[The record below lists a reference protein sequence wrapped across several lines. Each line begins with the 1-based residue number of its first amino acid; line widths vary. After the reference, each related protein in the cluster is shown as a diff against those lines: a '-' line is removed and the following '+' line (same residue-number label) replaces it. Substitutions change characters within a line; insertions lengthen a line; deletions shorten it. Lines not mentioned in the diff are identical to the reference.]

1 MSGGYG
7 NKGNS
12 SAVGNAVS
20 YVAFQGVTTP
30 EVDADASV
38 VASVSGVLSTD
49 IVVATILAQANTV
62 SIIKAVPTTNTLTF
76 TLSGNG
82 GAGTSI
88 QYVVY
93 RAA

>member
-1 MSGGYG
+1 MSAFG
-7 NKGNS
+7 NKGGR
-12 SAVGNAVS
+12 ATMQAGFYARF
-20 YVAFQGVTTP
+20 AGATTP

-38 VASVSGVLSTD
+38 VAAVTGVLATD

-62 SIIKAVPTTNTLTF
+62 NIIKAVPTTDTLTF